1 MGHLLKWVTLA
12 GITALGDFQMVG
24 GVLSEDQLLH
34 NLHNRTLGCCRKKLG
49 EIQKKWSLLKVTM

>member
-12 GITALGDFQMVG
+12 GITALGDFQIVG

-34 NLHNRTLGCCRKKLG
+34 NLHNRT
-49 EIQKKWSLLKVTM
+49 